1 MAVELEGLEFQIEAV
16 STEAVQGINALTASL
31 SRLKSA
37 VKGDGFSAVSKGIG
51 SIGKAAEA
59 LRPEKLEGLTKAL
72 SGLSGIK
79 ISGAVSKNLAA
90 IGTALGPLA
99 ESSEGAISRLEALP
113 KALSA
118 IGTVKIS
125 STLPKRLTELGS
137 ALNTLSAS
145 PGGAELAGLASGLAG
160 LGTARIAGSVPQ
172 RLEEIAASL
181 DRLTPEGVSSLE
193 RVSRALRAMDGLKL
207 PNISRAM
214 KEVQNAEDAKKTSG
228 SGKAGT
234 AENDSS
240 PGRLEQLQAA
250 LKNVSEIVAQ
260 GLPKAGAEIGKFSG
274 GISELAAKAQGLKG
288 AGANLLVLAKTHP
301 AYAAL
306 GVALTAVTGAVKLLA
321 SSVKRLGSSAFA
333 GLRKTFDAL
342 GAAARKLSAELIS
355 LSKKGISGIANGLKR
370 AGKFVVS
377 DFVKPFTGAIKT
389 VKTWKNALGRI
400 AFYRAVRS
408 AIKMVT
414 DGFTTGIKNL
424 YEYSKAVGTQFTPA
438 MNSLATSAQYLKN
451 SLGAMAAPL
460 VQALAPA
467 IDFLIDKFVALLNVI
482 GKVFAALT
490 GKSTFSQ
497 AKKQAVEF
505 GGAVDKAGKAVKDFT
520 LGIDELNIL
529 NADSG
534 SGSGGGASFG
544 DMFEE
549 VEVPSEIADWAAKI
563 REAME
568 AGDWRSVGTILAD
581 KLNEVVDSWDA
592 YGWGERL
599 GGLINNGLN
608 VAYGFLTKFDFTA
621 LGVKVGEAFT
631 GILDTVDFD
640 LLGRTFAAKWNAL
653 FDFLYGVVT
662 TIPWGELGLHIA
674 EIVNGFVDE
683 LHWDVIGQTIS
694 EGLTGIFTA
703 AKTAIQNIHWGEIG
717 SGLAE
722 ILNNIDWYGIIYG
735 LLTTITAA
743 LDGLRQGIDGFL
755 AKWDWRDMARQIYT
769 AINDSIDTISWGDL
783 GKSIGNGIKTA
794 LAFVTEI
801 LSEIEFNKIGQK
813 IGEMIVGLDW
823 VGILGGL
830 AEMIVAGINGAI
842 ATVTGLLSKVLPHMK
857 EWASELAKKLS
868 ECVKAIE
875 WNDAA
880 QALADGLSGVAEF
893 AATFLKDFDWKGM
906 WQKVAGFIN
915 TAIRGTDWGVV
926 GEAFGEML
934 KTAIKSVTTLLR
946 EIDWAGIVRAIVNFL
961 AGVDWI
967 GLAGDITKCL
977 LELIGAAAEGVI
989 ALIISLP
996 KILKI
1001 GGEIVAG
1008 ILKGIVDALLDL
1020 PGWLKAH
1027 LIDPIVNGVKDLLGI
1042 HSPSTVFAEIGRML
1056 IEGLKQGISDT
1067 WQSILDFFGGGLE
1080 NLKTFFSNAWE
1091 AIRTTAGT
1099 AWENIRTT
1107 LTGVWETLRTG
1118 AEEKFNQIKEKIS
1131 TAWEN
1136 VKTATADKWNSI
1148 KTTLTNVW
1156 EKVRETAQSK
1166 FEAIRKKVSDIWSNV
1181 KTDTSDKWNAIKT
1194 TLSGLWENIR
1204 ETARSKFEEVRGKV
1218 LDAWKKI
1225 KEDVPGKWDEI
1236 KNAIKTKWDSIVN
1249 DAVTWGKDLCRSLS
1263 DGISAGIGWVR
1274 NAASSVASGIS
1285 SYLHFSEPDVGPLS
1299 NFHTFMP
1306 DMLKLMAAGIRE
1318 NAGLAENAAYDL
1330 ADRVSAAI
1338 NTASAGLEVPVSAY
1352 ASIQTAAEYGSV
1364 YGERQGDWEPGGETS
1379 REIVSAI
1386 YDTAGQL
1393 LGALNALADRPLEV
1407 DLDGKTVTRQVEKRQ
1422 RERGA
1427 GILTGGVWT

>member
-118 IGTVKIS
+118 IGAVKIS
-125 STLPKRLTELGS
+125 STLPKRLTELGT
-137 ALNTLSAS
+137 ALNTLAAS
-145 PGGAELAGLASGLAG
+145 PGGTELAGLASGLAG
-160 LGTARIAGSVPQ
+160 LGSARIAGSVPQ

-214 KEVQNAEDAKKTSG
+214 KEVQNAEETKKTSG
-228 SGKAGT
+228 SGKSGT

-260 GLPKAGAEIGKFSG
+260 GLPQAGAQIGKFSG
-274 GISELAAKAQGLKG
+274 GISELVTKAQGLKG
-288 AGANLLVLAKTHP
+288 AGANLLALAKTHP

-355 LSKKGISGIANGLKR
+355 LAKKGIFGIANGLKR

-377 DFVKPFTGAIKT
+377 DFIKPFTGAIKT

-424 YEYSKAVGTQFTPA
+424 YEYSKAVGTQFAPA

-592 YGWGERL
+592 YSWGERL

-608 VAYGFLTKFDFTA
+608 VAYGFLTQFDFTA

-722 ILNNIDWYGIIYG
+722 ILNNIDWYGIIHG

-769 AINDSIDTISWGDL
+769 AINDSIDSISWGDL

-801 LSEIEFNKIGQK
+801 LTNTDFEKIGK
-813 IGEMIVGLDW
+813 RIGEFVVGLDW
-823 VGILGGL
+823 VGILSGL
-830 AEMIVAGINGAI
+830 AKMIVAGINAAI
-842 ATVTGLLSKVLPHMK
+842 KAVTGLLSEIVPHVK
-857 EWASELAKKLS
+857 EWATKLAQNFMDCIRK
-868 ECVKAIE
+868 IE
-875 WNDAA
+875 WKDAGK
-880 QALADGLSGVAEF
+880 ALSDGLI
-893 AATFLKDFDWKGM
+893 AALDFMITFLK
-906 WQKVAGFIN
+906 
-915 TAIRGTDWGVV
+915 
-926 GEAFGEML
+926 
-934 KTAIKSVTTLLR
+934 
-946 EIDWAGIVRAIVNFL
+946 
-961 AGVDWI
+961 GVDWDEVGQHI
-967 GLAGDITKCL
+967 SDFFTSIDWDTLLDKWGELMGTIIDAKLKLIDVSGIMEVGGNIVKGL
-977 LELIGAAAEGVI
+977 LEGVLSEI
-989 ALIISLP
+989 NAVGLVRWLWDKFVGLIIS
-996 KILKI
+996 I
-1001 GGEIVAG
+1001 
-1008 ILKGIVDALLDL
+1008 
-1020 PGWLKAH
+1020 
-1027 LIDPIVNGVKDLLGI
+1027 VKDHFGI

-1056 IEGLKQGISDT
+1056 PAGLLLGLLESWGDIPN
-1067 WQSILDFFGGGLE
+1067 FFSEKLGD
-1080 NLKTFFSNAWE
+1080 LKTALKDAWE
-1091 AIRTTAGT
+1091 EMKTNASD
-1099 AWENIRTT
+1099 AWSS
-1107 LTGVWETLRTG
+1107 VKETLGGWWDRITG
-1118 AEEKFNQIKEKIS
+1118 DAKTKFGKTKGEIS
-1131 TAWEN
+1131 T
-1136 VKTATADKWNSI
+1136 
-1148 KTTLTNVW
+1148 VW
-1156 EKVRETAQSK
+1156 KDTHTETAEK
-1166 FEAIRKKVSDIWSNV
+1166 WKGIH
-1181 KTDTSDKWNAIKT
+1181 TDLN
-1194 TLSGLWENIR
+1194 
-1204 ETARSKFEEVRGKV
+1204 
-1218 LDAWKKI
+1218 
-1225 KEDVPGKWDEI
+1225 
-1236 KNAIKTKWDSIVN
+1236 TKWDGIGTDAKTKFGRTKAQISDAWTKTRTDTGEKWTGIHGDLNRKWEAVRGDAKTKFEGVRGEVKSAWGNVKGDVPSEWSKITDAIQTKWSEIVTK
-1249 DAVTWGKDLCRSLS
+1249 AVQWGKDVCKSIS

-1330 ADRVSAAI
+1330 ANRVSAAI

-1364 YGERQGDWEPGGETS
+1364 YGERQEDWEPGGENS

-1386 YDTAGQL
+1386 YDAAGQL

-1407 DLDGKTVTRQVEKRQ
+1407 DMDGKTVTRQVEKRQ